1 MKQFLWFGNCAAKV
15 FLAHSIE
22 NAMIDLSIIIV
33 NYNVKEFLLN
43 LLDSILI
50 SAKNISSEIIVVDN
64 ASDDGSVEILRE
76 RFPNVKLIANKIN
89 VGFGSANNQAMKI
102 AAGNYFL
109 LINPDTI
116 VREDTF
122 SKMIEFFEKTPQVGI
137 AGCKVL
143 NPDGTLQLA
152 CRRSFPGPWT
162 SFTKVIGLSRLFPKS
177 RVFARY
183 NLTYLNENQTYEVDA
198 VSGAFL
204 MIRRDVYEKV
214 GGFDEQFFM
223 YGEDLDLCYRAQKSN
238 FKVYYVHTTEIIH
251 YKGEST
257 KRSSIDETKVFY
269 NAMHLF
275 VRKHLSSSFLVESI
289 LQLAIIFRKLIA
301 FANVFKLS
309 IISIVVDFFIFSGA
323 VFLAEK
329 IYANQHWTGFPAFA
343 LPWIYFVPALIQIFI
358 SAIGGAY
365 KKNSFSILRT
375 FFSLLYG
382 LVFLS
387 ALTYF
392 FKQVAFSRAVVLITY
407 GLSLAAFL
415 LWRIALKVIFK
426 MGLETDT
433 RKSRTLIVA
442 SEKKAEELAAKLKST
457 FTRLYQVVGLI
468 GLTRKN
474 IGGSI
479 GNFKILG
486 AVDNIK
492 KIIADEK
499 IDKVIFSSDDLSF
512 NQMFAV
518 VAECQGEN
526 VEFLVAGKE
535 SDYLVGKSA
544 ITMLDDIPLLKV
556 QYNISSYL
564 HRASKRSFDLV
575 LSFLILFLV
584 YPFIYLFQKFAS
596 EKNKFSQFILETPSV
611 FAAKKSFVG
620 PQESSYHGELY
631 VGKKGLTGFWY
642 IEDLSESDKEEMKK
656 LDIFYA
662 KNQNIWLDLEILGKT
677 ISKMFFR
684 M

>member
-1 MKQFLWFGNCAAKV
+1 
-15 FLAHSIE
+15 
-22 NAMIDLSIIIV
+22 MIDLSIIIV

-43 LLDSILI
+43 LLDSIRI
-50 SAKNISSEIIVVDN
+50 ASINISVETIVVDN
-64 ASDDGSVEILRE
+64 ASDDGSVDLLQQK
-76 RFPNVKLIANKIN
+76 FPNVKLIANETN
-89 VGFGSANNQAMKI
+89 VGFGAANNQAMQI
-102 AAGNYFL
+102 ASGKYFL

-122 SKMIEFFEKTPQVGI
+122 IKMIDFFEHTPQAAI

-162 SFTKVIGLSRLFPKS
+162 SFTKVTGLSSLFPKN
-177 RVFARY
+177 RILARY

-198 VSGAFL
+198 ISGAFL
-204 MIRRDVYEKV
+204 MLRKDVYEKI

-238 FKVYYVHTTEIIH
+238 FKVFYVHSTEIIH

-257 KRSSIDETKVFY
+257 KRSSLDETKIFY
-269 NAMHLF
+269 EAMHLF
-275 VRKHLSSSFLVESI
+275 VRKHFSSSFLVESI
-289 LQLAIIFRKLIA
+289 LQFAIIFRKLFA
-301 FANVFKLS
+301 FANVYKLT
-309 IISIVVDFFIFSGA
+309 IISIMVDFFTFSLA
-323 VFLAEK
+323 VLLAEMN
-329 IYANQHWTGFPAFA
+329 YVSVHWKGFPTFA
-343 LPWIYFVPALIQIFI
+343 LPWIYFIPALIQIVV
-358 SAIGGAY
+358 SAVGGVY

-375 FFSLLYG
+375 FISLLFG
-382 LVFLS
+382 MIFLS

-407 GLSLAAFL
+407 GLAIFFFL

-426 MGLETDT
+426 IGLETDI

-442 SEKKAEELAAKLKST
+442 SESKAEELAVKLRST
-457 FTRLYQVVGLI
+457 FTRLYHVVGLI
-468 GLTRKN
+468 GLTRKSV
-474 IGGSI
+474 GESI
-479 GNFKILG
+479 SNFKILG

-492 KIIADEK
+492 KIIAEEK
-499 IDKVIFSSDDLSF
+499 IDKVIFSSDDLSL

-518 VAECQGEN
+518 IAECQGEN
-526 VEFLVAGKE
+526 IEFLVAGKE

-556 QYNISSYL
+556 QYNISSYF
-564 HRASKRSFDLV
+564 HRVTKRLFDIIY
-575 LSFLILFLV
+575 STLILIFI
-584 YPFIYLFQKFAS
+584 YPFIYLFQQFTS
-596 EKNKFSQFILETPSV
+596 ERSKFSQFILEIPSV
-611 FAAKKSFVG
+611 FVSKKSFVG
-620 PQESSYHGELY
+620 PRDSSYHGELY
-631 VGKKGLTGFWY
+631 VGKIGLTGFWF
-642 IEDLSESDKEEMKK
+642 IENLYESDSQESKK
-656 LDIFYA
+656 LDLFYA
-662 KNQNIWLDLEILGKT
+662 KNQSIWLDMEILGKT

>member
-1 MKQFLWFGNCAAKV
+1 
-15 FLAHSIE
+15 
-22 NAMIDLSIIIV
+22 MIDLSIIIV

-43 LLDSILI
+43 LLDSISLSI
-50 SAKNISSEIIVVDN
+50 KNISAEIIVVDN
-64 ASDDGSVEILRE
+64 ASDDGSVEILHE
-76 RFPNVKLIANKIN
+76 RFPHVKLIANKNN

-102 AAGNYFL
+102 ASGKYFL

-122 SKMIEFFEKTPQVGI
+122 TKMIEFFENSPKVGI

-162 SFTKVIGLSRLFPKS
+162 SFTKVTGLSRLFPRS
-177 RVFARY
+177 RAFARY
-183 NLTYLNENQTYEVDA
+183 NLTYLDENKTYEVDA

-204 MIRRDVYEKV
+204 MIRKDVYEKV

-223 YGEDLDLCYRAQKSN
+223 YGEDLDLCYRVQKSDY
-238 FKVYYVHTTEIIH
+238 KVFYVHTTEIIH

-275 VRKHLSSSFLVESI
+275 VRKHFSSSFLIESI
-289 LQLAIIFRKLIA
+289 LQAAIIFRKLIA

-309 IISIVVDFFIFSGA
+309 ILSFIIDFIIFSGS
-323 VFLAEK
+323 VYLAEK
-329 IYANQHWTGFPAFA
+329 IYANQHWTGFPHFA
-343 LPWIYFVPALIQIFI
+343 LPWIYFVPALVQIFI
-358 SAIGGAY
+358 SAVAGAY
-365 KKNSFSILRT
+365 RKNSFSILST

-382 LVFLS
+382 LVILS

-392 FKQVAFSRAVVLITY
+392 FKQFAFSRAVVLITY
-407 GLSLAAFL
+407 LLSIGAFV

-426 MGLETDT
+426 LGLETDT

-442 SEKKAEELAAKLKST
+442 SETKAEELAAKLKST

-468 GLTRKN
+468 GITRKN
-474 IGGSI
+474 IGSRI
-479 GNFKILG
+479 GNFKVLG
-486 AVDNIK
+486 TVENIK
-492 KIIADEK
+492 KIITDEK

-518 VAECQGEN
+518 VAECHGEN

-556 QYNISSYL
+556 QYNISSYFN
-564 HRASKRSFDLV
+564 RAFKRSFDLV
-575 LSFLILFLV
+575 LSLAILFLV
-584 YPFIYLFQKFAS
+584 YPFIYLFKKFAS
-596 EKNKFSQFILETPSV
+596 EKSNFSQFILETPRV
-611 FAAKKSFVG
+611 FSAKKSFVG
-620 PQESSYHGELY
+620 PKESSFHGELY
-631 VGKKGLTGFWY
+631 VGKKGLTGFWF
-642 IEDLSESDKEEMKK
+642 IENLSQSDNEEMKK